1 MFDKQKTVGKLS
13 FTIYTNRNQTKTL
26 VRQTADRQTENQI
39 ERQTESRQKGRQI
52 DSCSTTRK
60 PAHLF
65 QTKCASLD
73 SV

>member
-39 ERQTESRQKGRQI
+39 ERQTE
-52 DSCSTTRK
+52 RK
-60 PAHLF
+60 TNIQLF
-65 QTKCASLD
+65 YYPKTYTLISN
-73 SV
+73 